1 MTSPFPCDKTLEGWE
16 NGSVVILH
24 WSLTFDLSFIFYYQG
39 GCQQP
44 FSGGHNYFCVDYC
57 VTRRGSQFSTLPS
70 GDGVWVRGGSNW
82 PRVSRGILNSIC
94 QFLPP
99 QCRTAAPGA
108 ATFSVALPSEGDGT
122 GSGAST
128 FIKCKCKRLW
138 WVHRAGIFCQA
149 KNAHCVWQRC
159 SERIWPLTRLRSGG
173 ETQWQQWRASP
184 PLNPQELLIVHV
196 YIHSKS
202 LSLFFNRFFPVTDS
216 DVTY

>member
-1 MTSPFPCDKTLEGWE
+1 MTPPFPCDKTLEGWE

-44 FSGGHNYFCVDYC
+44 FSGGHNYFCVNYC

-70 GDGVWVRGGSNW
+70 GDGLRVGGGSNW
-82 PRVSRGILNSIC
+82 PRASRGILNSIC
-94 QFLPP
+94 QLLPP
-99 QCRTAAPGA
+99 QYH
-108 ATFSVALPSEGDGT
+108 
-122 GSGAST
+122 T

-159 SERIWPLTRLRSGG
+159 SERIFDPSEKRRGNTMTAMASFSAIKSA
-173 ETQWQQWRASP
+173 RAP
-184 PLNPQELLIVHV
+184 NIPCL
-196 YIHSKS
+196 HS
-202 LSLFFNRFFPVTDS
+202 F
-216 DVTY
+216 